1 MASLTGKGCKKDAK
15 VVCKLSKIFCLAF
28 FAFLAF
34 LASLRPTVG
43 RGKVDLMVLQAGGCL
58 NETRNET
65 MDF

>member
-15 VVCKLSKIFCLAF
+15 VACKLSRIFCLAF
-28 FAFLAF
+28 LAF
-34 LASLRPTVG
+34 LRPTVG

-58 NETRNET
+58 NETRNEA